1 MSRKT
6 LSTDSP
12 EVELCHCGEPLH
24 YTDEMVE
31 AFTRDLIKN
40 LGPTVKVN
48 VGTRT
53 WEVDRHFI
61 ALHGL
66 RAADLPTLGFP
77 EVGMALDDHEGL
89 ALGPSEAIEAAPG
102 PLGGDESDEALL
114 EHQAVLEGYSARTE
128 ATAET
133 RAMEAKAMQSI
144 FGGSQANPDR
154 FGSPMRSVL
163 DSGAARLSDAL
174 QKSRETKG
182 QPMEI
187 ADRAHYDLLEAIA
200 EFLLGN

>member
-1 MSRKT
+1 M
-6 LSTDSP
+6 P
-12 EVELCHCGEPLH
+12 EPSETVEELCHCGEPLH

-53 WEVDRHFI
+53 WEVQRHYI

-66 RAADLPTLGFP
+66 RAAELPDLGFP
-77 EVGMALDDHEGL
+77 EVDMALNDQEGL

-102 PLGGDESDEALL
+102 PLEGDESDEALL
-114 EHQAVLEGYSARTE
+114 EHQAILEGYSARTE
-128 ATAET
+128 ATADQ
-133 RAMEAKAMQSI
+133 RAKQAQMQQA
-144 FGGSQANPDR
+144 FGGSQANVAR
-154 FGSPMRSVL
+154 FGSPMRSVM
-163 DSGAARLSDAL
+163 DSGAMRLSDAL
-174 QKSRETKG
+174 QTAQAKQGGPDAQE
-182 QPMEI
+182 
-187 ADRAHYDLLEAIA
+187 AHFDLLRAIA